1 MPISRIWKNNK
12 HFNIKTMA
20 IGKWIDNLKGLFNEG
35 PMKELTE
42 ELHEEPEVRLS
53 AEKVVITD
61 EFRETFN
68 VNSPVKNNMRN
79 SFLFSLLV
87 MASHIVIADGKVE
100 PEEYEFLGRFL
111 RENFSEEAEL
121 EGMDVVKKL
130 IAKHDELEARKPNA
144 FLQLIGDC
152 GSQISSSLSEELRYQ
167 LLSMLALI
175 VKSDTNVSDREVE
188 TLKEVAVYIGMKP
201 TDVDA
206 LMNLDEAEAKD
217 GWQWM
222 K

>member
-1 MPISRIWKNNK
+1 
-12 HFNIKTMA
+12 MA

-35 PMKELTE
+35 PMKDLTE
-42 ELHEEPEVRLS
+42 ALS
-53 AEKVVITD
+53 DAPQTKLAAEDVVITS
-61 EFRETFN
+61 EFRDTFN

-79 SFLFSLLV
+79 SFLFSMLV

-111 RENFSEEAEL
+111 RENFSVEAEL

-206 LMNLDEAEAKD
+206 LMNLDSQQAKD
-217 GWQWM
+217 NWQWM